1 MSTKSGRTTLV
12 SSQSA
17 STCSKRIS
25 ISTHWCRAT
34 RDVGEKPIAGGPA
47 GVVREELLAHGST
60 SGNFSRFD
68 ATLEATQA
76 NEAGPRPGPEV
87 EAVAQVVTP
96 KSMTERTTLPSFM
109 FRKPSLMSSSLIRSE
124 IKSSRWSRPCM

>member
-1 MSTKSGRTTLV
+1 MTTRADISYTTRQEDAGQLAIGEYLLETDLDLNALKRTGAE
-12 SSQSA
+12 Q
-17 STCSKRIS
+17 
-25 ISTHWCRAT
+25 
-34 RDVGEKPIAGGPA
+34 
-47 GVVREELLAHGST
+47 
-60 SGNFSRFD
+60 
-68 ATLEATQA
+68 
-76 NEAGPRPGPEV
+76 PRRRRKTDCLGPEV